1 MIAVS
6 QGAPKLTPGSHEWY
20 IYAVHIIGKINRKFY
35 LYLLKELSY
44 ILLLSLAI
52 LTFILVMSRLGK
64 LTDLVINRGVDL
76 KDIVLLIVYS
86 SPPYLTFTFP
96 MAFLLSTIVVLG
108 RFTSENEILALKA
121 SGVDLKCLFVPVG
134 FVAILITIVG
144 LLNTNMLLPTSSNR
158 FRDTL
163 LNVVKKGVAI
173 DDKEGV
179 FNDTIP
185 GVVIYIDKVDV
196 QSKRLRG
203 IMVADDRDKNL
214 KQTIS
219 ASSGII
225 NLDPVTLDLSFL
237 LHNGSLHRWEKAED
251 TYRTV
256 SFRDYTFTMNLGG
269 MLPNGAIR
277 KRAFEMDRKEL
288 RSAMSKTEDQ
298 EQRYEL
304 LLEIYKKISVP
315 LASLCFLPLAIPLGI
330 KRKVEGKFS
339 GVVYSLVLFVL
350 YYILMALTENM
361 GKTFH
366 IPPLL
371 TAFTPN
377 IVIGLF
383 SIYLLHSLN
392 DESRTTASQM
402 VKYFVVHYLEKAK

>member
-1 MIAVS
+1 V
-6 QGAPKLTPGSHEWY
+6 Y
-20 IYAVHIIGKINRKFY
+20 IIDKINRKFY

-64 LTDLVINRGVDL
+64 LTDLVINKGVDL

-108 RFTSENEILALKA
+108 RFSTENEILALKA
-121 SGVDLKCLFVPVG
+121 SGVNLKCLFVPIG
-134 FVAILITIVG
+134 FVGIVITLIG
-144 LLNTNMLLPTSSNR
+144 LLNTNTLLPTSSNR

-163 LNVVKKGVAI
+163 LNVVKKGIAV

-196 QSKRLRG
+196 KSKRLRG

-225 NLDPVTLDLSFL
+225 NLDPDTLDLSFI
-237 LHNGSLHRWEKAED
+237 LHNGSLHRCEKVED
-251 TYRTV
+251 AYRTV
-256 SFRDYTFTMNLGG
+256 SFRDYTFTMNLGN
-269 MLPNGAIR
+269 MLPNAGIR
-277 KRAFEMDRKEL
+277 KKALEMDRSEL
-288 RSAMSKTEDQ
+288 RNAMSKTADPER
-298 EQRYEL
+298 RYEL

-330 KRKVEGKFS
+330 KRKIEGRFS
-339 GVVYSLVLFVL
+339 GVMYSLVLFVL
-350 YYILMALTENM
+350 YYILMALTEKM
-361 GKTFH
+361 GKMFH
-366 IPPLL
+366 IPPPL
-371 TAFTPN
+371 TAFMPN

-383 SIYLLHSLN
+383 SIYLLRNLN
-392 DESRTTASQM
+392 DESQATVSQTIRH
-402 VKYFVVHYLEKAK
+402 FVVHYLEKAK